1 MNSEN
6 IEMEETMSEDPENIT
21 LVPAE
26 ERAAKARCTIRTSR
40 IKQEQESEDEA
51 EEVQRAIANADHKNV
66 YMMEV
71 TSNSSSQG
79 ETLKLQPIGDT
90 MGNKYYIYIYDFYIV
105 KFFFLM
111 YLNFLLF

>member
-71 TSNSSSQG
+71 TSNSSQG

-90 MGNKYYIYIYDFYIV
+90 MGNTNFIYIYIY
-105 KFFFLM
+105 K
-111 YLNFLLF
+111 